1 MRNVGQLTPDTP
13 IVPLGPSPESAL
25 ADLTRGRACSP
36 VELESMR
43 KLYLAGQIEAALEVA
58 DRVRKRMLIALDAVP
73 IVTVAPEELVRL
85 PLDPREAFL
94 LTRVDGVSNVAHL
107 LEVAAMPRE
116 HVFELLE
123 RLIGVGALGLAS
135 PADEPTNRVSQPP
148 VPIE

>member
-1 MRNVGQLTPDTP
+1 MRHIGQLTPDTP
-13 IVPLGPSPESAL
+13 IVPLVPAPEAAL
-25 ADLTRGRACSP
+25 ADLTRGRAFAA

-94 LTRVDGVSNVAHL
+94 LTRVDGVSNVARL

-116 HVFELLE
+116 LVFELLE
-123 RLIGVGALGLAS
+123 RLIAVGAVGLAS
-135 PADEPTNRVSQPP
+135 PADEPTHRVSLPP
-148 VPIE
+148 AAIE